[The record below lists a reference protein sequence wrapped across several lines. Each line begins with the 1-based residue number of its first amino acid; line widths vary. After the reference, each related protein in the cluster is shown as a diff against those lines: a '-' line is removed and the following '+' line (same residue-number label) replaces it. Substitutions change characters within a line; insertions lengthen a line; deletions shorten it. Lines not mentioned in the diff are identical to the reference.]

1 MILPIAKY
9 DGQILSEFQRSDLRR
24 LSDQKRRSMGAPARR
39 SRFFSGTASPDFLK
53 AVNEINTSDNV

>member
-1 MILPIAKY
+1 MAAKSCQNY
-9 DGQILSEFQRSDLRR
+9 NDLIKFGLRR

-39 SRFFSGTASPDFLK
+39 SRLFSGTASPDFLK